1 MGLTKVDIPQQ
12 DNNFKAD
19 STGANIN
26 RFVGQ
31 TLTFG
36 LQDEIDAFLKSAFN
50 KDLTYSDALKNE
62 RQQLEKFKE
71 NNFGKA
77 FLAEMAG
84 GLPYARFGVGKN
96 LLSTFIRNAGMG
108 GAYGAGT
115 GEGLE
120 DRVKNAG
127 ITAGISG
134 TLGTLLSKI
143 LPKRSPEAKKLTGD
157 TLGFF
162 PDVELTPG
170 QANKGTLIGNILDYF
185 EKRATSLP
193 VIGDFISSAFERG
206 SRDFQLKIF
215 QDFAD
220 SVGITLKGDLKD
232 LNQNELFSQI
242 LVGYRNKY
250 NNAVSKLTL
259 DKTSF
264 VDEVTQFA
272 KNKGFNDNQIQDI
285 LRRVTDKI
293 YNETGDKISGTAIQ
307 DTDRFLRDLKND
319 SNLDAFYKGIYK
331 HIYDNI
337 FSKNLIMNSKTGAM
351 TSYNKVKKYYP
362 YLDTIERSVN
372 KNTDIITPS
381 NVLNASK
388 VSGGSVKYAQ
398 GQAPYQDI
406 ATTAKKVI
414 GDKVAD
420 SGTQSRLDTKSLLLG
435 GGVGAGYAMGQGTTD
450 ALMAIGGASI
460 PFASYATPITNKL
473 VTNFAIPGASAYAR
487 SATNPGSV
495 EFKDRGIMMMK
506 NNGLLGE

>member
-12 DNNFKAD
+12 DTNFKAD
-19 STGANIN
+19 STMANIN
-26 RFVGQ
+26 RAVGQ
-31 TLTFG
+31 GLTFG

-50 KDLTYSDALKNE
+50 KDLTYADALKNE

-71 NNFGKA
+71 NNFGKS
-77 FLAEMAG
+77 FLSEMAG
-84 GLPYARFGVGKN
+84 NLPYARFGVGKN
-96 LLSTFIRNAGMG
+96 LLTTFMKNAGMG
-108 GAYGAGT
+108 GAYGFGT
-115 GEGLE
+115 GEGTE
-120 DRVKNAG
+120 DRLKNAG
-127 ITAGISG
+127 TTSVLSG

-143 LPKRSPEAKKLTGD
+143 LPLRNPDAKKLTEAGI
-157 TLGFF
+157 
-162 PDVELTPG
+162 ELTPG

-215 QDFAD
+215 KDFAD
-220 SVGITLKGDLKD
+220 SVGITLKGNLKD

-272 KNKGFNDNQIQDI
+272 KSKGLNDNQIQDVI
-285 LRRVTDKI
+285 RRVTNKI
-293 YNETGDKISGTAIQ
+293 SNETGDKISGSAIQ
-307 DTDRFLRDLKND
+307 DADIFLRDLKND
-319 SNLDAFYKGIYK
+319 MNLDVFYKDIYK

-337 FSKNLIMNSKTGAM
+337 FSKNLIMNSKTGAL
-351 TSYNKVKKYYP
+351 TSYNRVKKYYP
-362 YLDTIERSVN
+362 YLNTIEKSVT

-473 VTNFAIPGASAYAR
+473 VTNFAIPGASAYVR

-495 EFKDRGIMMMK
+495 EFKDRGTMMMK